1 MDESKV
7 IQEYVLRAR
16 EAARV
21 LATFDQ
27 VQVDRLVRAIGKVVY
42 DNAAELARLAV
53 DETGMGVYEDK
64 VAKNKGKPRII
75 WSSLKNKKSVDI
87 IGEDSAEG
95 LIYIAKPMGVVGMVT
110 PCTNPIVT
118 PMCNCMFA
126 LKGRNAAIIAPHP
139 KARLCGGRTVELF
152 NQELA
157 RLGAPPDTIQIITEP
172 SLELT
177 AALMKAVNV
186 VIATG
191 GSGMVKAAYS
201 SGKPSYGV
209 GQGNVQVIIDR
220 DVDLSEAAEKIIAG
234 RVFDN
239 GIICTGE
246 QSVIAPAELYDRTI
260 EAFRAHGAWYVEDE
274 ETVGRF
280 RDVIFPGGGAI
291 SRDVVGQ
298 SVQTLAALAG
308 VEVPAGTRVLLFK
321 PRGAGRADALCKE
334 KMCPAM
340 VAFAYQDFS
349 EAVEIARQNLLVEG
363 CGHTVSL
370 HSHDDAHIRYAGEQL
385 PVSRVVVN
393 QVCSTSGGGSFFNG
407 LAPTTT
413 LGCGSWGNN
422 SISENLD
429 YKHLINISRI
439 ALVKQDVT
447 VPTDEE
453 IWAETE

>member
-21 LATFDQ
+21 LAAFDQ

-87 IGEDSAEG
+87 IGEDSSEG
-95 LIYIAKPMGVVGMVT
+95 LIYIAKPMGVVGLVT

-139 KARLCGGRTVELF
+139 KARLCGARTVELF
-152 NQELA
+152 KGELA
-157 RLGAPPDTIQIITEP
+157 RLGAPADTIQIITEP

-201 SGKPSYGV
+201 SGRPSYGV
-209 GQGNVQVIIDR
+209 GQGNVQAIIDR

-246 QSVIAPAELYDRTI
+246 QSVIAPVELYDRTI
-260 EAFRAHGAWYVEDE
+260 EAFRAHGAFYVEDE
-274 ETVGRF
+274 ATVARF
-280 RDVIFPGGGAI
+280 REVIFPGGGAI
-291 SRDVVGQ
+291 SREVVGQ
-298 SVQTLAALAG
+298 SVQTLAGLAG
-308 VEVPAGTRVLLFK
+308 VEVPAGTRLLLFK
-321 PRGAGRADALCKE
+321 TRGAGRADPLTKE
-334 KMCPAM
+334 KMCPAR
-340 VAFAYQDFS
+340 VAFSYRDFS
-349 EAVEIARQNLLVEG
+349 EAVDIARQNLLVEG
-363 CGHTVSL
+363 SGHTVSL

-453 IWAETE
+453 IWAET

>member
-1 MDESKV
+1 MEASEI
-7 IQEYVLRAR
+7 IQEYIVRAR
-16 EAARV
+16 KAAAK
-21 LATFDQ
+21 LAAFDQ
-27 VQVDRLVRAIGKVVY
+27 RQVDRLVRAVGKVVY
-42 DNAAELARLAV
+42 DNAEELARLAV

-75 WSSLKNKKSVDI
+75 WNNLKSRRSVDI
-87 IGEDSAEG
+87 IGEDPEEG
-95 LIYIAKPMGVVGMVT
+95 LIYVAKPMGVVGMVT

-126 LKGRNAAIIAPHP
+126 LKGRNVAVIAPHP
-139 KARLCGGRTVELF
+139 KAKRCGARTVELI
-152 NQELA
+152 NRELA
-157 RLGAPPDTIQIITEP
+157 RLGAPPDTIQIIPEP

-177 AALMKAVNV
+177 AALMKAVDV

-191 GSGMVKAAYS
+191 GSGMVRAAYS

-209 GQGNVQVIIDR
+209 GQGNVQAIIDR
-220 DVDLSEAAEKIIAG
+220 DVDLSMAAEKIIAG
-234 RVFDN
+234 RIFDN

-260 EAFRAHGAWYVEDE
+260 EAFRAHGAFYVEDE
-274 ETVGRF
+274 ARVAKF
-280 RDVIFPGGGAI
+280 REVIFPEGGPI
-291 SRDVVGQ
+291 SREVVGQ
-298 SVQTLAALAG
+298 SVQTLASLAG
-308 VEVPAGTRVLLFK
+308 VAVPPETRVLLFK
-321 PRGAGRADALCKE
+321 PKGAGRADPLCKE

-340 VAFAYQDFS
+340 VAFAYRDFQ
-349 EAVEIARQNLLVEG
+349 EAVDIARQNLLVEG
-363 CGHTVSL
+363 SGHTVSL
-370 HSHDDAHIRYAGEQL
+370 HSHDDAHIRSAGEQL

-429 YKHLINISRI
+429 YKHLINVSRI
-439 ALVKQDVT
+439 ALVKQGVT
-447 VPTDEE
+447 APTDEQ
-453 IWAETE
+453 IWAES

>member
-1 MDESKV
+1 MEASEI
-7 IQEYVLRAR
+7 IQEYIVRAR
-16 EAARV
+16 QAAAK
-21 LATFDQ
+21 LAAFDQ
-27 VQVDRLVRAIGKVVY
+27 RQVDRLVRAVGKVVY

-75 WSSLKNKKSVDI
+75 WNSLKNKPSVDI
-87 IGEDSAEG
+87 IGEDPEEG
-95 LIYIAKPMGVVGMVT
+95 LIYVAKPMGVVGLVT

-126 LKGRNAAIIAPHP
+126 LKGRNAAVIAPHP
-139 KARLCGGRTVELF
+139 KAKRCGARTVELF
-152 NQELA
+152 NRELA
-157 RLGAPPDTIQIITEP
+157 RLGAPPDTIQIIPEP

-177 AALMKAVNV
+177 AALMKAVDV

-209 GQGNVQVIIDR
+209 GQGNVQAIIDR
-220 DVDLSEAAEKIIAG
+220 DVDLSAAAEKIIAG
-234 RVFDN
+234 RIFDN

-260 EAFRAHGAWYVEDE
+260 EAFRAHGAFYVDNEA
-274 ETVGRF
+274 TVARF
-280 RDVIFPGGGAI
+280 REVIFPAGGAI
-291 SRDVVGQ
+291 SREVVGQ
-298 SVQTLAALAG
+298 SVQTLASLAG
-308 VEVPAGTRVLLFK
+308 VAVPPETRVLLFK
-321 PRGAGRADALCKE
+321 PRGPGRADPLCKE

-340 VAFAYQDFS
+340 VAFPYRDFE
-349 EAVEIARQNLLVEG
+349 EAVDIARENLLVEG
-363 CGHTVSL
+363 SGHTVSL
-370 HSHDDAHIRYAGEQL
+370 HSHDEAHIRYAGEQL

-447 VPTDEE
+447 PPTDEE
-453 IWAETE
+453 IWAES

>member
-1 MDESKV
+1 MNEV
-7 IQEYVLRAR
+7 EIIQEYVIKAR
-16 EAARV
+16 EAARL
-21 LATFDQ
+21 LAAFDQ
-27 VQVDRLVRAIGKVVY
+27 LQVDRLVRAVGKVVY
-42 DNAAELARLAV
+42 DNAEELARMAV
-53 DETGMGVYEDK
+53 DESGMGVYEDK

-75 WSSLKNKKSVDI
+75 WNSLKNKKSVDI
-87 IGEDSAEG
+87 IGEDEEEG
-95 LIYIAKPMGVVGMVT
+95 LIYVAKPMGVVGLVT

-139 KARLCGGRTVELF
+139 KAKRCGARTVELF

-157 RLGAPPDTIQIITEP
+157 RLGAPANTIQIITEP

-177 AALMKAVNV
+177 AALMKAVDV

-191 GSGMVKAAYS
+191 GSGMVRAAYS

-209 GQGNVQVIIDR
+209 GQGNVQVIIDS

-234 RVFDN
+234 RIFDN

-246 QSVIAPAELYDRTI
+246 QSVIAPAGEFDRTI
-260 EAFRAHGAWYVEDE
+260 AAFRAHGAFYVEDE
-274 ETVGRF
+274 AAVAKF
-280 RDVIFPGGGAI
+280 RDVIFPQGGPI
-291 SRDVVGQ
+291 SREVVGQ
-298 SVQTLAALAG
+298 SVQKLAALAG
-308 VEVPAGTRVLLFK
+308 VDVPPETRVLLFK
-321 PRGAGRADALCKE
+321 PRGAGRADPLCKE

-340 VAFAYQDFS
+340 VAFAYRDFE
-349 EAVEIARQNLLVEG
+349 EAVEIARRNLMLEG

-370 HSHDDAHIRYAGEQL
+370 HSNNDGHIRYAGEQL

-439 ALVKQDVT
+439 ALVKKNVT
-447 VPTDEE
+447 PPTDAE
-453 IWAETE
+453 IWAETG